1 MIHLIGSD
9 LSTFKALKL
18 KPGLNILLAD
28 KSAGSTDKQ
37 TRNGAGKTSLV
48 ELLHF
53 IFAGSADKNNVF
65 RNDALS
71 QWHFDVQFDLSGKNI
86 TASRSGG
93 SAKNI
98 KVTGDCGDFCLQPEL
113 HKNSGDQIY
122 TAEQWSN
129 MLGHEMFDLKCWQ
142 SENDDRPKFSPTFR
156 MLFPYFVR
164 RQYAGGFLDPHR
176 NSENQQP
183 WDQRVA
189 LSYLLGLDESI
200 PGKFEVLGQR
210 EKDIKTLKKMAK
222 DGNLELLGSAGDFR
236 TKLAIAEEK
245 ADRLKKR
252 VASFHVV
259 DQYKD
264 MEREASSLTR
274 EIQKLNDENV
284 EDELLLA
291 QLKVSLSDETPP
303 STANLMKLYE
313 EAGVVFPQNITRRF
327 EEVETFHKVIL
338 QNRKTHLS
346 GEIEAT
352 QARIKDRDAQ
362 KKELDRRRA
371 EIMNILKSGGALEHF
386 LLLQE
391 EAGRIESEV
400 ATFRKKLEL
409 AEQIESTKAALGVD
423 RAQLT
428 LALQNDHKEREDA
441 IKRAVLAFEQLS
453 ESLYVNER
461 AGNLIIS
468 PGKNG
473 LDLEIKIDGE
483 RSKGISNMQIFC
495 FDLMLMQICHER
507 NMGPGFLVHDSHLFD
522 GVDERQV
529 AKALQIGAERSEK
542 LGFQYFVTMNSDALP
557 KEGFDEGFNLQDHI
571 LPVRLTD
578 ESEMGGLFGVRF

>member
-9 LSTFKALKL
+9 LSTFKTLKL

-53 IFAGSADKNNVF
+53 IFAGNADKNNVF
-65 RNDALS
+65 RNDLLS
-71 QWHFDVQFDLSGKNI
+71 QWHFDIQFDLSGKSI
-86 TASRSGG
+86 TASRSGS

-98 KVTGDCGDFCLQPEL
+98 KVTGDCSDFCLQPEL
-113 HKNSGDQIY
+113 KKSSGDQIY
-122 TAEQWSN
+122 TAEQWSD
-129 MLGHEMFDLKCWQ
+129 MLGHEMFGLKCWQ
-142 SENDDRPKFSPTFR
+142 SANDERPKFSPTFR

-164 RQYAGGFLDPHR
+164 RQYAGGFIDPQR

-200 PGKFEVLGQR
+200 PGKFEALSQR
-210 EKDIKTLKKMAK
+210 EKDIQTLKKMAK

-245 ADRLKKR
+245 AERLRQR

-264 MEREASSLTR
+264 MEKEATALTR
-274 EIQKLNDENV
+274 DIQKLNDENV
-284 EDELLLA
+284 EDELLLE

-303 STANLMKLYE
+303 ATSNLLKLYQ
-313 EAGVVFPQNITRRF
+313 EAGVVFPQNVTRRF
-327 EEVETFHKVIL
+327 DEVEMFHKIIL

-346 GEIEAT
+346 GEIEAA

-371 EIMNILKSGGALEHF
+371 EIMKILKSGGALEHF

-391 EAGRIESEV
+391 EAGRVESEA

-409 AEQIESTKAALGVD
+409 VEQIESTKASLGVD

-483 RSKGISNMQIFC
+483 RSKGINNMQIFC
-495 FDLMLMQICHER
+495 FDLMLMQICQER
-507 NMGPGFLVHDSHLFD
+507 NMGPSFLVHDSHLFD

-529 AKALQIGAERSEK
+529 AKALQIGAERSK
-542 LGFQYFVTMNSDALP
+542 TLGFQYLVTMNSDALP
-557 KEGFDEGFNLQDHI
+557 KEGFDEGFNLQEHI

-578 ESEMGGLFGVRF
+578 ESETGGLFGVRF